1 MTQMKIMLLVK
12 KSNSKTITSKSF
24 EYKTKLIGSTPN
36 NDIML
41 DAEVVVPLKYLS
53 NFWRYFDLPL
63 INCEIDLD
71 WSWSKECIISEI
83 SIMPRVSGN
92 PRANPP
98 TLDVKV
104 IQTTGATFQ
113 INNAKIYIP
122 VITLS
127 INDNIEFLG
136 KIKKRFKR
144 IISWN
149 KYRSEIKTQSKNNF
163 LDYLI
168 DPTLRNINR
177 LLALSSKMVMTILQE
192 TPLINITCH

>member
-1 MTQMKIMLLVK
+1 
-12 KSNSKTITSKSF
+12 
-24 EYKTKLIGSTPN
+24 
-36 NDIML
+36 ML
-41 DAEVVVPLKYLS
+41 DAEVVVPLKYLN

-83 SIMPRVSGN
+83 SIIPRVPGN

-98 TLDVKV
+98 TLDVKA

-127 INDNIEFLG
+127 INDNIEFSG

-177 LLALSSKMVMTILQE
+177 LLALSFKNGNDDPTRDSFDKYYMPLKEIKNFNT
-192 TPLINITCH
+192 LINNKPFFDQQV